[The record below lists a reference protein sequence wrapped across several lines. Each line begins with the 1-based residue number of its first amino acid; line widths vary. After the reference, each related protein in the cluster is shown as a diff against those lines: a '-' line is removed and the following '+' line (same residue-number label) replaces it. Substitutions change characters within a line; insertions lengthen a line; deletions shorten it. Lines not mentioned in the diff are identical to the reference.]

1 MILFY
6 NLATPILHTM
16 HELYISG
23 IECYA
28 FHGCLS
34 EETLIG
40 CRYSVDILFSAD
52 LHDAVKNDELSKT
65 IDYVLVN
72 DLVKKEMSMPSK
84 LIEHVAGRI
93 HKSMLSQF
101 PYCNHIKVSIT
112 KHQPPVHGYVQ
123 KAVFSIS

>member
-1 MILFY
+1 
-6 NLATPILHTM
+6 M
-16 HELYISG
+16 HELCISG

-52 LHDAVKNDELSKT
+52 LHNAIKSDELSQT

-72 DLVKKEMSMPSK
+72 DLVKKEMSIPSK

-93 HKSMLSQF
+93 HRSLLKQF
-101 PYCNHIKVSIT
+101 PHCKQVKVSIT
-112 KHQPPVHGYVQ
+112 KYQPPVYGYIH